1 MPVTLLNFLYHY
13 PFIFIFITGML
24 GLVFMPLVLRV
35 AKERNFV
42 VKPNK
47 RTSHVGAIPTVGGLD
62 IFISFLIFYVIF
74 SYNHLQ
80 YSHYLMAGVTLI
92 LMTGFIDDLIDLSAI
107 IKLSGEILAG
117 VFLIVFADIR
127 ITNLFGLFGIYELSL
142 IGSYVISFISL
153 VAITNALNLIDG
165 VDGLA
170 SGLGMLYSLVFALY
184 FQAAGDVHMA
194 VLAYALIGSLAVFF
208 LYNVFGGTRRKIFM
222 GDSGS
227 LLLGFMMS
235 WFVFHFMQL
244 NATQEILPNILV
256 VPAAPAV
263 AFCIL
268 FVPLFDT
275 MRVMITRIKKKT
287 SPFKPD
293 KNHIHHLLL
302 RTGLKHR
309 QVTFVALVVSLLFIV
324 LAFIGRSWYNEIL
337 LFVAFLLSTILMFI
351 LWTVLAKKS
360 QKTN

>member
-1 MPVTLLNFLYHY
+1 
-13 PFIFIFITGML
+13 
-24 GLVFMPLVLRV
+24 
-35 AKERNFV
+35 
-42 VKPNK
+42 
-47 RTSHVGAIPTVGGLD
+47 
-62 IFISFLIFYVIF
+62 
-74 SYNHLQ
+74 
-80 YSHYLMAGVTLI
+80 
-92 LMTGFIDDLIDLSAI
+92 
-107 IKLSGEILAG
+107 
-117 VFLIVFADIR
+117 
-127 ITNLFGLFGIYELSL
+127 
-142 IGSYVISFISL
+142 
-153 VAITNALNLIDG
+153 
-165 VDGLA
+165 
-170 SGLGMLYSLVFALY
+170 
-184 FQAAGDVHMA
+184 
-194 VLAYALIGSLAVFF
+194 
-208 LYNVFGGTRRKIFM
+208 
-222 GDSGS
+222 
-227 LLLGFMMS
+227 MS

-244 NATQEILPNILV
+244 NATPEVLPSILV

-309 QVTFVALVVSLLFIV
+309 QVTFVALVVSVLFIV
-324 LAFIGRSWYNEIL
+324 LAFIGRSWHNEIL

>member
-1 MPVTLLNFLYHY
+1 MPLTLLNFLYHY
-13 PFIFIFITGML
+13 PFIFIFITGVL
-24 GLVFMPLVLRV
+24 GLIFMPLVLKV
-35 AKERNFV
+35 AREKNFV

-47 RTSHVGAIPTVGGLD
+47 RTSHVGAIPTIGGLD
-62 IFISFLIFYVIF
+62 IFMSFLIFYVIF
-74 SYNHLQ
+74 SYNHLE

-92 LMTGFIDDLIDLSAI
+92 LMTGFIDDLIDLPAS
-107 IKLSGEILAG
+107 IKLAGEVLAG
-117 VFLIVFADIR
+117 AFLIVFADIR
-127 ITNLFGLFGIYELSL
+127 ITSLFGLLGIYQLTL
-142 IGSYVISFISL
+142 FWSYIISFISL

-170 SGLGMLYSLVFALY
+170 SGLGILYSLIFAIY

-208 LYNVFGGTRRKIFM
+208 LYNVFGGSRRKIFM

-244 NATQEILPNILV
+244 NTVPEELPSSLAIS
-256 VPAAPAV
+256 AAPAV

-275 MRVMITRIKKKT
+275 IRVMLTRIKKKV

-293 KNHIHHLLL
+293 RNHMHHLLL
-302 RTGLKHR
+302 KIGLKHR
-309 QVTFVALVVSLLFIV
+309 QVTFVLLVVSCLFFA
-324 LAFIGRSWYNEIL
+324 LAFVGRNWSNEL
-337 LFVAFLLSTILMFI
+337 LLLAAFAVGTILVVL
-351 LWTVLAKKS
+351 LWKIIDKKS
-360 QKTN
+360 LESK